1 MRWRDL
7 SLCLTTVLA
16 LGAAACNDD
25 AAGGK
30 KTSPRADASV
40 PPPPVQDALVQ
51 SPDVAQPDCALD
63 TDCAAGE
70 ACVSGACERRAQ
82 VPDAAEVDAA
92 PAPVDAGPLVD
103 AGPPLPDA
111 DVGPLDGPSC
121 DPRLNAAAC
130 APGSFCV
137 RVPGAREYVGACQAG
152 DQCVPGDPATCP
164 DPARPHCAL
173 RGAAT
178 FCTAPGAL
186 EEGDPCINAQ
196 GIPQPC
202 AEGLLCNNSVCQRR
216 CDPGAAMSACD
227 ENWRCEDISAAVGVN
242 VGFCQPPRCDW
253 FTSRG
258 CEAGQKC
265 SYTVRNDGQ
274 IVGSCTPLAGAGNSE
289 SAPCDVNPGG
299 GDNCAPGLVCT
310 GPPDRQRF
318 CRRLCDTGGYQ
329 APCPERFRCTEA
341 LATQNGRIR
350 SLGICITNQ

>member
-7 SLCLTTVLA
+7 SLCPIALAALT
-16 LGAAACNDD
+16 AAACNDD

-30 KTSPRADASV
+30 KTAPRADAIAPIGGV
-40 PPPPVQDALVQ
+40 PAPLDTGATGGAPPPVDARV
-51 SPDVAQPDCALD
+51 DA
-63 TDCAAGE
+63 E
-70 ACVSGACERRAQ
+70 APR
-82 VPDAAEVDAA
+82 DAA
-92 PAPVDAGPLVD
+92 PPPDQGPRPPEDVGPVVDAGPV
-103 AGPPLPDA
+103 LPDA

-137 RVPGAREYVGACQAG
+137 RVPGAREYVGACQVG

-178 FCTAPGAL
+178 FCTAPGLL
-186 EEGDPCINAQ
+186 EEGEPCVDAL

-202 AEGLLCNNSVCQRR
+202 AEGLLCNHSVCQRR
-216 CDPGAAMSACD
+216 CDPAAAMSACE

-242 VGFCQPPRCDW
+242 LGFCQPPRCDW

-258 CEAGQKC
+258 CDAGQKC
-265 SYTVRNDGQ
+265 SYTIRNDGQ
-274 IVGSCTPLAGAGNSE
+274 VVGSCTALAGAGNSE
-289 SAPCDVNPGG
+289 SAPCDVNPSG

-318 CRRLCDTGGYQ
+318 CRYLCDTGGYQ

-350 SLGICITNQ
+350 GLGICITNQ